1 MTRPLTLPVEAAR
14 QVRRPRTRWTFL
26 VLLVLPLVVVG
37 AFAVGG
43 ETEGGQSFSDL
54 ATQGSGNFAVF
65 MLLVSAD
72 LLILIVAALFVGDSI
87 PAEATWSSLRYLLIA
102 PVPRSRLL
110 TSKLLVGLA
119 SAALAVA
126 VLLLWV
132 LLVGGLFYGWDALNL
147 RAGGALDWPTTLGR
161 LALAAVYILV
171 AQLPFAALAF
181 WVGVRT
187 DAPLGAVG
195 AAVIAA
201 IVSSILDALPALG
214 EWRRGLPNHYSR
226 EWVGLFGQDADVAA
240 LLPGVLWASL
250 YTVVLLALAYRH
262 FNRKDVLS

>member
-1 MTRPLTLPVEAAR
+1 MSRPLTLPVEAAR
-14 QVRRPRTRWTFL
+14 QVRRPRTRWTLL
-26 VLLVLPLVVVG
+26 VLLVLPLLVVA

-43 ETEGGQSFSDL
+43 DEEGGQSFSDL
-54 ATQGSGNFAVF
+54 ATEGSGNFAVF

-72 LLILIVAALFVGDSI
+72 LLILIVAALVVGDSV
-87 PAEATWSSLRYLLIA
+87 PAEASWSSLRYLLTA

-110 TSKLLVGLA
+110 TSKLLVGLG
-119 SAALAVA
+119 SAGVAVA

-132 LLVGGLFYGWDALNL
+132 LLVGGLFYGWDPLSL
-147 RAGGALDWPTTLGR
+147 RAGGELGWPTTLAR
-161 LALAAVYILV
+161 LAVAGAYILL

-226 EWVGLFGQDADVAA
+226 EWVALFSQDADYAG
-240 LLPGVLWASL
+240 LLPGVLWALL

-262 FNRKDVLS
+262 FNRKDILS